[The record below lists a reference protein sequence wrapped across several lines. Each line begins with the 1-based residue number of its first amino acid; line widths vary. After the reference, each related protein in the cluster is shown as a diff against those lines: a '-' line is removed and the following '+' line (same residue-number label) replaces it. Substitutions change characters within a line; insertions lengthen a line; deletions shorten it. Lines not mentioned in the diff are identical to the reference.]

1 MEELKIKVLDFTEYP
16 GPRYIDQGEESGEQ
30 FYYDIIKPN
39 FEECISS
46 DKYLVV
52 DLDDTA
58 GYASS
63 FLDECFGNLV
73 YDFNYDEIIKRLKII
88 SFQEPDW
95 EEVIFEETLPEWLK
109 KFKNNIDR
117 KPSN

>member
-1 MEELKIKVLDFTEYP
+1 MEELKIKVLEYSEYP
-16 GPRYIDQGEESGEQ
+16 GPRYIEQGEDSGEG
-30 FYYDIIKPN
+30 FYYKIIKPK
-39 FEECISS
+39 FQECIST
-46 DKYLVV
+46 DKILVV

-73 YDFNYDEIIKRLKII
+73 YDFEFEEIKKRLKII

-95 EEVIFEETLPEWLK
+95 VEVIFEETLPEWHK
-109 KFKNNIDR
+109 KLKNNIDR

>member
-1 MEELKIKVLDFTEYP
+1 MEELKIKVLEYSEYP
-16 GPRYIDQGEESGEQ
+16 GPRYIEQGEDSGEE
-30 FYYDIIKPN
+30 FYYKIIKPK
-39 FEECISS
+39 FQECIST
-46 DKYLVV
+46 DKILVV

-73 YDFNYDEIIKRLKII
+73 YDFEFEEIKKRLKII

-95 EEVIFEETLPEWLK
+95 VEVIFEETLPEWHK
-109 KFKNNIDR
+109 KLKNNIDR